1 MTLGPLLREKS
12 SKSSGLVVYAGTN
25 NLGSTDVYMYGTES
39 KDGSQVAMKRGDTY
53 TIDEFTKRV
62 KQTQP
67 LPCDWK
73 ILFMGQT

>member
-1 MTLGPLLREKS
+1 
-12 SKSSGLVVYAGTN
+12 
-25 NLGSTDVYMYGTES
+25 MYRTES

-62 KQTQP
+62 KQTQT

-73 ILFMGQT
+73 ILLMGQT